1 VKKKENGYIS
11 ARGTASHN
19 RARNISTGV
28 SSFSFILYDIP
39 KFGNRKTLFA
49 GVRLFRRKL

>member
-1 VKKKENGYIS
+1 MKKKENGYIS